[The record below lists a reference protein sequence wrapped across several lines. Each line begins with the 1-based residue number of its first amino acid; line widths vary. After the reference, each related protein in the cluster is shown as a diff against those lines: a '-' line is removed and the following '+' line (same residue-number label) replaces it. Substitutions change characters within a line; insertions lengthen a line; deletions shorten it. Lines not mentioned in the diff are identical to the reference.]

1 MSITLHPGIGT
12 LNPDSLCYSLYRQ
25 LYQQFFNAQE
35 RKSSEQPYGVE
46 EGDDTSIRLHNA
58 AYGFAD
64 AIAGSIAGEG
74 GGESGSEGILLGYL
88 AKNGGDMTGP
98 LGADYG
104 FGAGID
110 NRRVLEVYREA
121 QADESGAITSY
132 RYGAR
137 IMGDL
142 RVEGEHLYFGGQ
154 QFITY
159 IGALGTMFVRYP
171 KMDFSS
177 SSIRSVGELYFGED
191 KATGVYLSPTALR
204 VGGHDVY
211 HGGNAGNADS
221 DWTMR
226 DGTVAGRLHVQGDA
240 TFDGLFRALQGA
252 ELGVEGK
259 MLFSVAKNGVSCLSD
274 LSFSSGCGIKISGV
288 RVLQGSGSTDVR
300 LEGADGDLLLGGEH
314 TNKVRLMSNLSD
326 TDGEHVLL
334 SKYGAAYFP
343 ASLRV
348 RHNYGGDLLT
358 SYRVD
363 GEDEGIVIHRKL
375 RFGEA
380 SGAWFA
386 AAGRAVSFVSVA
398 DHTNT
403 PVGTVETV
411 GTEFS
416 HIPSAS
422 FYAPQNRGSNSFC
435 IGTSG
440 DFVVSLTPFEATG
453 HIGISGSLTR
463 LTTDGL
469 FFTEDIRLHR
479 ISDGIQHYGN
489 AYFGGSLSSDRF
501 SSGMAG
507 SGWAIVR
514 SRTTGSVAATFDE
527 LTVRKRM
534 RVYEL
539 EVQRHTATNGAL
551 WVTDSCSGDGVEE
564 M

>member
-1 MSITLHPGIGT
+1 MNIALHPGIGT
-12 LNPDSLCYSLYRQ
+12 LDPGSLCYSLYRQ
-25 LYQQFFNAQE
+25 LYQQFFNAQT
-35 RKSSEQPYGVE
+35 RKSTENPYGVE

-58 AYGFAD
+58 AYGFAE
-64 AIAGSIAGEG
+64 AISGSIAGEG
-74 GGESGSEGILLGYL
+74 GEPGTGGILLGYL
-88 AKNGGDMTGP
+88 AKSGGDMSGP

-110 NRRVLEVYREA
+110 NRRVLEIYREA
-121 QADESGAITSY
+121 ETDETGAVTGHK
-132 RYGAR
+132 YGVQVA
-137 IMGDL
+137 GDL
-142 RVEGEHLYFGGQ
+142 RIEGDHLYVGGQ

-159 IGALGTMFVRYP
+159 IGKLGTMFVRYP

-177 SSIRSVGELYFGED
+177 SSIRSRGELYFGED
-191 KATGVYLSPTALR
+191 KTMGVYLSSSALR

-211 HGGNAGNADS
+211 HSGNAGNADA

-226 DGTVAGRLHVQGDA
+226 NATVAGKLKVQGI
-240 TFDGLFRALQGA
+240 TEMDGLLRALQGA
-252 ELGVEGK
+252 ELGAAGK
-259 MLFSVAKNGVSCLSD
+259 LLFTVAENGMSCLGD
-274 LSFSSGCGIKISGV
+274 LSFSAGCGVTISGV
-288 RVLQGSGSTDVR
+288 RVLQGSGAKDVR
-300 LEGADGDLLLGGEH
+300 LEGAGGELLLGGGY

-343 ASLRV
+343 SSLRV
-348 RHNYGGDLLT
+348 RHNYGSDLLA

-363 GEDEGIVIHRKL
+363 SEDEGIVIHRKL
-375 RFGEA
+375 RFGDSA
-380 SGAWFA
+380 GAWFA
-386 AAGRAVSFVSVA
+386 ASGRAVSFVSAA

-403 PVGTVETV
+403 PGGTVDMV
-411 GTEFS
+411 GTEFG
-416 HIPSAS
+416 HIPSMS
-422 FYAPQNRGSNSFC
+422 LYAPQNRGSNSFC
-435 IGTSG
+435 IATAG

-453 HIGISGSLTR
+453 HVGIAGSLTR
-463 LTTDGL
+463 LTPDGL

-489 AYFGGSLSSDRF
+489 AYFGGSLSSERF

-507 SGWAIVR
+507 SGWAILR
-514 SRTTGSVAATFDE
+514 SRTTGNVTATFDE

-539 EVQRHTATNGAL
+539 EVQRYQATNGAL
-551 WVTDSCSGDGVEE
+551 WVTDSCSGDSVEE

>member
-1 MSITLHPGIGT
+1 MSITLHPGIGM
-12 LNPDSLCYSLYRQ
+12 LEPDSLCYSLYRQ

-35 RKSSEQPYGVE
+35 RKSAENPYGVE
-46 EGDDTSIRLHNA
+46 EGDDTSVRLHNA
-58 AYGFAD
+58 AYGFAE
-64 AIAGSIAGEG
+64 AISGSIAGEG
-74 GGESGSEGILLGYL
+74 GGTGTGGILLGYL
-88 AKNGGDMTGP
+88 AKSGGDMSGP

-121 QADESGAITSY
+121 ESDETEEVSSY
-132 RYGAR
+132 RYGVR
-137 IMGDL
+137 VMGDL
-142 RVEGEHLYFGGQ
+142 RVEGDHLYFGGQ
-154 QFITY
+154 QFISY

-177 SSIRSVGELYFGED
+177 SSIRSTGELYFGED

-204 VGGHDVY
+204 VAGHDVY

-221 DWTMR
+221 DWAMR
-226 DGTVAGRLHVQGDA
+226 DGMVAGKLHVKGDA

-252 ELGVEGK
+252 ELGVAGK
-259 MLFSVAKNGVSCLSD
+259 MLLSVAENGVSCLSD
-274 LSFSSGCGIKISGV
+274 LSFSSGNGIRFSGV
-288 RVLQGSGSTDVR
+288 RVLQGVGAKDVR
-300 LEGADGDLLLGGEH
+300 LEGAGGELLLGGDH
-314 TNKVRLMSNLSD
+314 TNKVRLLSNLAD

-348 RHNYGGDLLT
+348 RHNYGNDLLA

-363 GEDEGIVIHRKL
+363 SEDEGIVIHRKL
-375 RFGEA
+375 RFGNA
-380 SGAWFA
+380 SGAWVA
-386 AAGRAVSFVSVA
+386 ASGSFLSFVSVS

-403 PVGTVETV
+403 PGGAAETV
-411 GTEFS
+411 GTEFG
-416 HIPSAS
+416 HIPSVS
-422 FYAPQNRGSNSFC
+422 LYAPQNRSSDSFC

-440 DFVVSLTPFEATG
+440 DFVVSLTPFEANG
-453 HIGISGSLTR
+453 HVGISGSLTR
-463 LTTDGL
+463 LSSDRL
-469 FFTEDIRLHR
+469 FFTEAVGLHR

-489 AYFGGSLSSDRF
+489 AYFGDSLSSERF

-514 SRTTGSVAATFDE
+514 SRTTGSVSATFDE

-534 RVYEL
+534 RIYEL

-551 WVTDSCSGDGVEE
+551 WVTDSCSGDSVEE
-564 M
+564 V